1 MKSRA
6 GVILLEA
13 ILSVVVMSVSLA
25 VIIHTYL
32 VSYRGHN
39 QGALSTMGL
48 FALENEMT
56 HIWWDLDNKISDL
69 YQQEKSS
76 DKPFEKFQVTTLA
89 QKGAP
94 PLDAFNILS
103 VMVRWPEGEKIK
115 QTEVVTMVKEMKFD

>member
-13 ILSVVVMSVSLA
+13 ILSVVVMSISLA

-39 QGALSTMGL
+39 QGAESTMGL

-56 HIWWDLDNKISDL
+56 HIWWGQDNKITDL
-69 YQQEKSS
+69 YQQEKSM
-76 DKPFEKFQVTTLA
+76 DKPFEKFQVVTSS

-94 PLDAFNILS
+94 PLDAFNIFS
-103 VMVRWPEGEKIK
+103 VVVRWPEGEKTK
-115 QTEVVTMVKEMKFD
+115 QTEAVTMVKEMKLE